1 MADRQKHSDMLK
13 EKVVLWQLRLDGHI
27 DDFEEA
33 FDRFSDETEDVAT
46 GFCTGVLSDFYRFNC
61 RFAVLL
67 VKLMSFHLVPLQGDR
82 SCRVPCD
89 HPNVTVDELG

>member
-46 GFCTGVLSDFYRFNC
+46 GFCTGVLSDFYRSVAGCSYF
-61 RFAVLL
+61 REAFVISPRA
-67 VKLMSFHLVPLQGDR
+67 FQGDR

-89 HPNVTVDELG
+89 HPNVTVDELA

>member
-1 MADRQKHSDMLK
+1 MADRQKHSDMFK

-61 RFAVLL
+61 RLQFSFFSETFVLIAVD
-67 VKLMSFHLVPLQGDR
+67 PW
-82 SCRVPCD
+82 
-89 HPNVTVDELG
+89 